1 MEPTR
6 QTSIAAR
13 AGRWSARHKK
23 TAIFG
28 WIAFVLIAFM
38 LGGSAGLKE
47 MDDSDKGAGDSARA
61 ERIYQDAFPEEPAAE
76 SVLVQ
81 ANERGDATAL
91 TAATKDVEKTVAG
104 FNSGVRMKQTDT
116 SKDGRSMLVNYELTS
131 KDEVAQE
138 KLVEKIVAATG
149 KTAGRHHD
157 VTVGHFGAASAG
169 KALGESM
176 DEDFKKAEAMSVPLT
191 LAILL
196 VAFGALVAAAV
207 PVLLAMTAVLSSIG
221 LVAVA
226 SQVMPMDSS
235 VNSVI
240 LLIGLAVG
248 VDYSLFYLRREREEK
263 AKGRKA
269 LEAIDIAAA
278 TSGRAVLISG
288 LTVMVA
294 MAGMFFTGHGTF
306 MSFAVGTIIVVG
318 VAMIGSLTVLPA
330 TLAALGNK
338 VERGRVPFL
347 HRLRRDD
354 NESRVWNA
362 VLTPVLKRPL
372 VSFLAATA
380 FLLALA
386 APSLDMKVANSGM
399 DDLSRDLPVMQ
410 TYDKMQKAFP
420 GGQIPAVVAIKADDV
435 TTPAVQK
442 AVEDLEREAFA
453 TKTMNGPTSVDVSPD
468 KTVAM
473 VNIPIQGN
481 GSDAKSEAAI
491 AELRDGGIVDRTVKQ
506 ADGVEQAYVSGMT
519 AGSKDFT
526 DLMTG
531 RAPMVFGFVLLL
543 AFMILL
549 IEFRSIV
556 IPAKAIVLNVL
567 SVVAAHGVMVA
578 IFQHGI
584 GADLLGVDE
593 ASQGAIVSWLP
604 MFLFV
609 ILFGLSMDYH
619 VFILSRIREA
629 FDGGMS
635 SEDAVAHGIKTTAGV
650 VTSAAFI
657 MVAVFS
663 VFGTLSFIDMKQMG
677 VGLAVA
683 VLIDAT
689 IIRGVLLPAS
699 MKLLGDWNW
708 YLPRWVPL
716 SRRERQPAPR
726 PAFETA

>member
-1 MEPTR
+1 
-6 QTSIAAR
+6 
-13 AGRWSARHKK
+13 
-23 TAIFG
+23 
-28 WIAFVLIAFM
+28 VLIQ
-38 LGGSAGLKE
+38 SK
-47 MDDSDKGAGDSARA
+47 
-61 ERIYQDAFPEEPAAE
+61 
-76 SVLVQ
+76 
-81 ANERGDATAL
+81 NGDAVAL
-91 TAATKDVEKTVAG
+91 KSATRDVTKTVKTFG
-104 FNSGVRMKQTDT
+104 DDVRLKQTDT

-131 KDEVAQE
+131 SDDVEQE
-138 KLVEKIVAATG
+138 KLIEKIMAATG

-157 VTVGHFGAASAG
+157 VSVGSFGTASAG
-169 KALGESM
+169 KALNESM
-176 DEDFKKAEAMSVPLT
+176 EKDFQKAEAISLPLT

-196 VAFGALVAAAV
+196 VAFGALIAAAV
-207 PVLLAMTAVLSSIG
+207 PVLLAMSAVLSSMG

-226 SQVMPMDSS
+226 SQVMPMDSA

-263 AKGRKA
+263 AKGRGA

-294 MAGMFFTGHGTF
+294 MAGMFFTGHATF
-306 MSFAVGTIIVVG
+306 MSFAVGTIIVVA
-318 VAMIGSLTVLPA
+318 VAMLGSLTVLPA
-330 TLAALGNK
+330 TLAALGNR
-338 VERGRVPFL
+338 VEKGRVPFL
-347 HRLRRDD
+347 HRLRRTDG
-354 NESRVWNA
+354 ESRVWNA

-372 VSFLAATA
+372 VSFLAASA
-380 FLLALA
+380 LLLALA
-386 APSLDMKVANSGM
+386 FPSLDMKVANSGM
-399 DDLSRDLPVMQ
+399 DDLPRDLPVMQ

-435 TTPAVQK
+435 TKPAVVK
-442 AVEDLEREAFA
+442 AVKDLEREAFA
-453 TKTMNGPTSVDVSPD
+453 TKTMSGPTSIDISPD

-473 VNIPIQGN
+473 VNLPVQGD
-481 GSDAKSEAAI
+481 GTDATSESAVNH
-491 AELRDGGIVDRTVKQ
+491 LRDDILPHTVEQ
-506 ADGVEQAYVSGMT
+506 VDGVESAQVTGMT

-526 DLMTG
+526 DLMVG
-531 RAPMVFGFVLLL
+531 RAPLVFGFVLLL
-543 AFMILL
+543 AFLL
-549 IEFRSIV
+549 LLWEFRSIV
-556 IPAKAIVLNVL
+556 IPAKAIVLNIVSVL
-567 SVVAAHGVMVA
+567 AAHGVMVA
-578 IFQHGI
+578 IFQNGI
-584 GADLLGVDE
+584 GAELLGVDE
-593 ASQGAIVSWLP
+593 AAQGAIVSWLP

-629 FDGGMS
+629 YDGGMT

-689 IIRGVLLPAS
+689 IIRGVLLPAT

-708 YLPRWVPL
+708 YLPKWIPL
-716 SRRERQPAPR
+716 RQRAYHR
-726 PAFETA
+726 PAFDTV